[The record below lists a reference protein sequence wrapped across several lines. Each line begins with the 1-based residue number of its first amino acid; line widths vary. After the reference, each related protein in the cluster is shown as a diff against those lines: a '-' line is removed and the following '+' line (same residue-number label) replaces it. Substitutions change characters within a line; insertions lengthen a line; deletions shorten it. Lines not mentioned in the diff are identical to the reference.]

1 MTVEQIRYFTTVA
14 QLENISK
21 AAELLHLSQS
31 SLSKSIARLETELG
45 TPLFVRG
52 GKSLSLNAAGAR
64 FLECGA
70 RILRELEEAQGDI
83 RLLTTGWDDKLKLG
97 FAADGA
103 SLVGCVAAF
112 LREHPG
118 AEFDLRRDVEREEH
132 PDINEFDA
140 LVYPDEPRY
149 EKFTGYPLGEE
160 RWSLAV
166 PAGHPLSRKPSVSPM
181 ALEGLDLV
189 FLRGGKSWVEF
200 PFRICAALA
209 LRFSSQCFADERS
222 AHRALIASGVCCGF
236 VPEGEADFYRG
247 EDLRLLP
254 VLDRHFA
261 RPVRICFRRDKHLT
275 PLARDFRD
283 FTIEYLKLK
292 R

>member
-31 SLSKSIARLETELG
+31 SLSKSVARLEAELG
-45 TPLFVRG
+45 TPLFIRG

-64 FLECGA
+64 FLACGTN
-70 RILRELEEAQGDI
+70 ILRELDEARSDI
-83 RLLTTGWDDKLKLG
+83 RLLTTGSDDKLKLG
-97 FAADGA
+97 FAADGGL
-103 SLVGCVAAF
+103 LVGCVAAF
-112 LREHPG
+112 LRGHPG
-118 AEFDLRRDVEREEH
+118 AEFDLNRDVEREEH

-149 EKFTGYPLGEE
+149 EKFTGYSLGEE

-166 PAGHPLSRKPSVSPM
+166 PAGHPLYEKASVAPK
-181 ALEGLDLV
+181 ALEGLDVV
-189 FLRGGKSWVEF
+189 FLRGGKIWVEY

-209 LRFSSQCFADERS
+209 IRFSSQCFADARET
-222 AHRALIASGVCCGF
+222 HRALIASGVCCGF
-236 VPEGEADFYRG
+236 VPEGETALYRG
-247 EDLRLLP
+247 EAVRLLP
-254 VLDRHFA
+254 ILDRHFA

-275 PLARDFRD
+275 PLAREFRD
-283 FTIEYLKLK
+283 FTIAYLDLTA
-292 R
+292 